1 MNESNRSSLAPLVSL
16 SAVAPS
22 LESTPSGTSKTSIL
36 PLDGNN
42 DKVSEVRFK
51 TSSVS
56 STSSSSSSSSSS
68 DDDDQPNIPDGGWGW
83 VVVLAS
89 LILSMVADG
98 ISFSFGLLYVEFL
111 KEFEASKS
119 STSWIGSLFMAVPL
133 LTGPIMSALVDKYG
147 CRIMTMVGGVISA
160 IGFII
165 SSKCHSIGL
174 MYLTFGTLAGLGLGL
189 IYVTAVVS
197 IAFWFDKKRTLA
209 VGIGA
214 SGTGVGTFIFSPL
227 TDYLLFEFGWRGT
240 TLILSGCFLNMC
252 VCGALMRDPDWISDQ
267 SRKNSKSKL
276 AKSEKSSKTS
286 LVSVSS
292 TNPSTAIDIAE
303 IKSLLTSGK
312 NAEYLLQDLETSVD
326 NNEDKEKLKKYF
338 SSALNLPT
346 FIKQNEKVPIEVLEL
361 LSRNKKLYNVILQNY
376 PSLLHSRSSSVDN
389 ALNIVKNE
397 PIDRVPVT
405 FNMKLKKEEKPFAR
419 KESNHTKNKSPLAH
433 QASLPENHDI
443 SNPTTEQKATK
454 LPPNASFPRFKQQ
467 WSNPRH
473 DSYFK
478 NLKVHRQS
486 LIHRAAIFN
495 TNKYRFKASSCPNIY
510 RISMM
515 SLPKQREE
523 KWYTDIVDLVKG
535 MFDYSLFLELH
546 FFLLSLSTIIL
557 FVWFIVP
564 YFYLA
569 ELMLAHQ
576 YTTKDASFTLSNIGI
591 ANTIGM
597 VFLGWA
603 GDRPWM
609 NITKTYAVCLVFC
622 GLSIG
627 GMMYFVE
634 HFIMLEICSALFGV
648 FLSSS
653 FSFTPGILVELVPLD
668 RFTIAYGLQLLC
680 MGIGILSGPPYAG
693 VLFDLTGNW
702 KQSFYQAAI
711 WTILSGL
718 FVGFIPYSR
727 NKKIIGKGPV
737 EKEVQE
743 SENRMIP
750 LVLILIITVILTIF
764 VLYLTAI
771 SLLET
776 QSNYFT
782 FNFI

>member
-1 MNESNRSSLAPLVSL
+1 MESHQNQNNNDSLAPLVSL

-22 LESTPSGTSKTSIL
+22 LDSTPAKSPNSCMVPIDT
-36 PLDGNN
+36 N
-42 DKVSEVRFK
+42 DRVSEVRFN
-51 TSSVS
+51 TGSVS
-56 STSSSSSSSSSS
+56 SASSSSS
-68 DDDDQPNIPDGGWGW
+68 DDDDKPNIPDGGWGW
-83 VVVLAS
+83 VVVFAS

-147 CRIMTMVGGVISA
+147 CRTMTIVGGIISA

-165 SSKCHSIGL
+165 SSKCYSIGL

-197 IAFWFDKKRTLA
+197 IAFWFDKNRTLA

-227 TDYLLFEFGWRGT
+227 TDFLLYEYGWRGT

-252 VCGALMRDPDWISDQ
+252 VCGALMRDPDWIIEQ
-267 SRKNSKSKL
+267 SRKNSKTKL
-276 AKSEKSSKTS
+276 NKSEKSSKTS

-292 TNPSTAIDIAE
+292 ANPSTAIDIAE
-303 IKSLLTSGK
+303 LKHLLTSGR
-312 NAEYLLQDLETSVD
+312 NAQILLQDLETSVD
-326 NNEDKEKLKKYF
+326 NSEDKEKLKKYF

-346 FIKQNEKVPIEVLEL
+346 FVPIEVLEL
-361 LSRNKKLYNVILQNY
+361 LSRNKKLYNVIVHNY
-376 PSLLHSRSSSVDN
+376 PSLLLSRSSSLDN
-389 ALNIVKNE
+389 TLDNIKNE
-397 PIDRVPVT
+397 PTDRVPIT
-405 FNMKLKKEEKPFAR
+405 FNMKLKKNATPKVSIAEPMER
-419 KESNHTKNKSPLAH
+419 SRSPPVH
-433 QASLPENHDI
+433 QASLPENNDLAVNEPLMANNRPKI
-443 SNPTTEQKATK
+443 PA
-454 LPPNASFPRFKQQ
+454 NASFPRFRTQ
-467 WSNPRH
+467 WAGARH
-473 DSYFK
+473 ESYFK

-486 LIHRAAIFN
+486 LIHRGAIFN
-495 TNKYRFKASSCPNIY
+495 MNKYRFKASSCPNIY
-510 RISMM
+510 RVSMM
-515 SLPKQREE
+515 SLPKPHED
-523 KWYTDIVDLVKG
+523 KWYTEIVDLVKG

-576 YTTKDASFTLSNIGI
+576 YTTKQASFTLSNIGI

-597 VFLGWA
+597 IFLGWA

-609 NITKTYAVCLVFC
+609 NMTKTYAVCLALC
-622 GLSIG
+622 GISIA
-627 GMMYFVE
+627 GMMF
-634 HFIMLEICSALFGV
+634 FINNYLMLEICAALFGT

-653 FSFTPGILVELVPLD
+653 FSFTPGILVELVPLE
-668 RFTIAYGLQLLC
+668 RFTVAYGLQLLC

-693 VLFDLTGNW
+693 VLFDLTGSW
-702 KQSFYQAAI
+702 EQSFYQAGA

-718 FVGFIPYSR
+718 LVGLVPYCK

-737 EKEVQE
+737 EKVVEE
-743 SENRMIP
+743 SENRVIP
-750 LVLILIITVILTIF
+750 IVLILVLTILLTVF

-771 SLLET
+771 SLIPRASIL
-776 QSNYFT
+776 S
-782 FNFI
+782 

>member
-1 MNESNRSSLAPLVSL
+1 MMESHQENKKNLAPIVSL

-22 LESTPSGTSKTSIL
+22 LESTPAKTPNSCVVAL
-36 PLDGNN
+36 NN
-42 DKVSEVRFK
+42 NNEKVRFK
-51 TSSVS
+51 SHSV
-56 STSSSSSSSSSS
+56 SSSSSSSSSS
-68 DDDDQPNIPDGGWGW
+68 SEDNEDKPNIPDGGWGW

-111 KEFEASKS
+111 KEFEASRS

-133 LTGPIMSALVDKYG
+133 LTGPIMSAFVDKFG
-147 CRIMTMVGGVISA
+147 CRSMTIVGGIISA
-160 IGFII
+160 VGFII
-165 SSKCHSIGL
+165 SSKCNSIGL

-214 SGTGVGTFIFSPL
+214 SGTGVGTFIFSPM
-227 TDYLLFEFGWRGT
+227 TDYLLYEYGWRGT

-252 VCGALMRDPDWISDQ
+252 VCGALMRDPDWIINQ
-267 SRKNSKSKL
+267 SRKNSKNKL
-276 AKSEKSSKTS
+276 NKSEKSSKTS
-286 LVSVSS
+286 LMSVSS

-303 IKSLLTSGK
+303 LKSLLTSGR
-312 NAEYLLQDLETSVD
+312 NAEFLLQDLETSVD
-326 NNEDKEKLKKYF
+326 STEDKEKLKKYF

-361 LSRNKKLYNVILQNY
+361 LSRNKKLYNVILHNY
-376 PSLLHSRSSSVDN
+376 PSLLASRSTSLDN
-389 ALNIVKNE
+389 AIDSLKNE
-397 PIDRVPVT
+397 STHRVPVT
-405 FNMKLKKEEKPFAR
+405 FSMKLKQDNASTADDNITR
-419 KESNHTKNKSPLAH
+419 
-433 QASLPENHDI
+433 QASLPENHEPEAHEPLMG
-443 SNPTTEQKATK
+443 NQAKGK

-467 WSNPRH
+467 WANPKH

-478 NLKVHRQS
+478 NLKMHRQS
-486 LIHRAAIFN
+486 LVHRGAIFN
-495 TNKYRFKASSCPNIY
+495 MNKYRFKASSCPNIY
-510 RISMM
+510 RVSMM

-523 KWYTDIVDLVKG
+523 KWYTEIVDLVKG

-576 YTTKDASFTLSNIGI
+576 YETKSASFTLSNIGV

-609 NITKTYAVCLVFC
+609 DITKTYAVCLILC
-622 GLSIG
+622 GISIAG
-627 GMMYFVE
+627 IIFFVE
-634 HFIMLEICSALFGV
+634 NYIMLQISAALFGI
-648 FLSSS
+648 FLSST
-653 FSFTPGILVELVPLD
+653 FSFTPGILVELVPLE
-668 RFTIAYGLQLLC
+668 RFTVAYGLQLLC

-693 VLFDLTGNW
+693 VLYDITGNW
-702 KQSFYQAAI
+702 KHSFYQAAV
-711 WTILSGL
+711 WTVLSGL
-718 FVGFIPYSR
+718 FVGLIPYSK
-727 NKKIIGKGPV
+727 NKKMIGKGPV
-737 EKEVQE
+737 EKEIEGSRCRV
-743 SENRMIP
+743 IP
-750 LVLILIITVILTIF
+750 ILLILLLTVAFTVI
-764 VLYLTAI
+764 VAYLTVV
-771 SLLET
+771 SFLFSESDVLP
-776 QSNYFT
+776 
-782 FNFI
+782 